1 MYNPYQQQQGGFNT
15 QQNTGFGNGVG
26 NQFGQPQ
33 MTGFYSPNPQSGIQ
47 SQATGLYG
55 GQQTGFIGQQGMQYN
70 PTGISQPAN
79 QMNQTGYIQTQPT
92 GFSAAGASN
101 APVVQENATLKI
113 PSIRLSFITASDQ
126 NKFEHLFRT
135 AVPPGEQA
143 IGGDSARDILL
154 RSGLSP
160 ITLAEIWSLSDT
172 NKSGSLLFPEFAL
185 SLHLCNL
192 ALKGDALPAR
202 LPEKWVNEVRS
213 FVDAINFSVPE
224 DPSKI
229 LADTPFAPP
238 ASNPTGNI
246 NNWYNNEPQGSSN
259 MPITSFQSQPTGGF
273 TSGLTSQRTGG
284 GSLVPLNP
292 QQTSSFI
299 PAQKTGSLGT
309 NVGELGQMSAQRTGY
324 QPSLNPQSTGFQQLN
339 SQAAGL
345 RPQLTGYTPQSQ
357 SLSGQ
362 MTGAQQPNM
371 GLQAQNTG
379 FGQQGMRPQ
388 TTGIQPQLT
397 GIRPQTT
404 GFQSQS
410 QTTGLQPQTTGFRP
424 QVTGLQAQTTGFQP
438 QSTGFQPQ
446 ATGFQPQATG
456 FQPQATGFQPQAT
469 GFQPQATGFQPQET
483 GIQRQATGLQPQL
496 TGKPGQWGFIST
508 PTGGIPGLNAMEQHF
523 LPSSQLSSNNLQ
535 NAMGGSLKENV
546 TWAITKQEKQ
556 IYDGVFSAWD
566 PQRKGFINGDVAVG
580 IFGKSGLN
588 RTDLESIWNL
598 VDSAN
603 RGKLNKD
610 EFAVAMHLVYRRL
623 NGYEIPLR
631 LPPELVPPSAKY
643 IQDSMDSLKST
654 LKNSSSKPQPKY
666 QSSKLDGK
674 RFKNDD
680 SDVAYTSSV
689 RHKRKDQSDPQQ
701 DRFSSKDSNLK
712 IEDLKKAIK
721 EKRILLETLDAEDQ
735 DANIRYRQDETRYRG
750 DIDSLKAKIRNVH
763 SLLLQKTSGAA
774 SVEERKALLSR
785 LDHLTRDTMPSLI
798 SRFNQ
803 VNQEIA
809 RSKTILHKL
818 RLQKENP
825 NWHPDSSESE
835 IVGTGVNGE
844 VTEADRKKF
853 RSKQLLKQR
862 MAALTGKSQSDGNQR
877 DLDLR
882 LQQEEEKAKQE
893 SKNQSS
899 IIQDIETSIKD
910 LEEGCAVFLQVTNRD
925 DIGARKWERGED
937 VPSEVKEFIYELQK
951 DTHKPTSSVPRG
963 APETSNIPKESKQ
976 GHGYSTPLSSQSS
989 GQSNHSP
996 AYGNAEERANYIK
1009 AQAER
1014 KMNERLAKL
1023 GIRRSRAPAST
1034 DSDHE
1039 GSQQSHAKNESSSK
1053 DTSQPP
1059 IEKAPQL
1066 QTPSV
1071 PYEQTTQQPSSE
1083 PEANVTESTKSDNE
1097 AKPPGPDESSDDE
1110 DEEDEEYQRLL
1121 KEKQEME
1128 RRRKEQKEKK
1138 KKEKEERLLKL
1149 RKEMASLK
1157 EAGDDSE
1164 DEEEPKTEVPTY
1176 GPTSAQPKTANP
1188 SSEVSSESVNNDAKQ
1203 KLEQEPQ
1210 VSKPSDSFSD
1220 QQKKE
1225 PAIQP
1230 VANNGNGAGKPHD
1243 NNPFAKNLAG
1253 NQNASPHDTN
1263 PFFASANKDSG
1274 IDPAKAAAQRNSQR
1288 GISDANDWSDDEQ
1301 ASSDDDIPNRAGAAQ
1316 LANLLFGG
1324 AAQPPKSEGNTY
1336 LDKDDSNTVIE
1347 KESSAKEA
1355 NGGDSELDVSQSRSS
1370 ATKLPE
1376 ETADDSGPT
1385 SNKPETESDSSSF
1398 ISLSDRSDD
1407 FEPPSGPVDV
1417 QSPPPLPEQQA
1428 PPAPPPLP
1436 EQQAP
1441 PAPPPLPE
1449 QMAPPAPPPLPEQSA
1464 PPAPPPLPESQAP
1477 LPPPLSGVAPPPPPP
1492 DFSTD
1497 GSNGSANGGS
1507 PNIGA
1512 LLGEIRSGQSL
1523 KKVDKSQQRIGTGAT
1538 VGRVL

>member
-47 SQATGLYG
+47 TQATGLYG

-92 GFSAAGASN
+92 GFSAPGASN
-101 APVVQENATLKI
+101 APVVQENASLKI
-113 PSIRLSFITASDQ
+113 PNIRLSFITASDQ

-143 IGGDSARDILL
+143 ISGDSARDILL
-154 RSGLSP
+154 RSGLPP

-202 LPEKWVNEVRS
+202 LPEKWENEVRS

-229 LADTPFAPP
+229 LADTPFAAP

-259 MPITSFQSQPTGGF
+259 MPLTSFQSQPTGGF
-273 TSGLTSQRTGG
+273 TGGLTSQRTGG

-292 QQTSSFI
+292 QQTSSLI
-299 PAQKTGSLGT
+299 PAQKTGSFST
-309 NVGELGQMSAQRTGY
+309 NVGDLGQMSAQRTGY
-324 QPSLNPQSTGFQQLN
+324 QTSLNPQSTGFQQLN
-339 SQAAGL
+339 PQATGL

-362 MTGAQQPNM
+362 MTGAPQPNM

-379 FGQQGMRPQ
+379 FGQLGMRPQ
-388 TTGIQPQLT
+388 TTGMQPQLT

-404 GFQSQS
+404 GFQSQGQNTGLQP
-410 QTTGLQPQTTGFRP
+410 QTTGFQPQATGIQPQTTGFQPQATGIQPQTTGFRP
-424 QVTGLQAQTTGFQP
+424 QVTGLQGQTTGFQP
-438 QSTGFQPQ
+438 QTTGMQPQ
-446 ATGFQPQATG
+446 V
-456 FQPQATGFQPQAT
+456 
-469 GFQPQATGFQPQET
+469 
-483 GIQRQATGLQPQL
+483 TGLQPQL

-556 IYDGVFSAWD
+556 IYDGIFSAWD

-631 LPPELVPPSAKY
+631 LPPELVPPSTKY

-689 RHKRKDQSDPQQ
+689 RHKRKDQNDPQK
-701 DRFSSKDSNLK
+701 DRFSSKDSSLK

-721 EKRILLETLDAEDQ
+721 EKRILLEALDAEDQ
-735 DANIRYRQDETRYRG
+735 DANIRYRQDESRYRR

-763 SLLLQKTSGAA
+763 SLLLQKTSGGA

-809 RSKTILHKL
+809 RSKTILYKL
-818 RLQKENP
+818 KLQKEHP
-825 NWHPDSSESE
+825 DWHPDSSESE
-835 IVGTGVNGE
+835 IVGTGPNGE

-925 DIGARKWERGED
+925 DLGARKWESGED
-937 VPSEVKEFIYELQK
+937 VPSEVKDFIHELQK
-951 DTHKPTSSVPRG
+951 DTPKPASSATRG
-963 APETSNIPKESKQ
+963 APATSDIPKESKQ
-976 GHGYSTPLSSQSS
+976 VHDYSSPLSSQST

-1009 AQAER
+1009 AQAEK

-1023 GIRRSRAPAST
+1023 GIRRSRAPAS
-1034 DSDHE
+1034 SGSVHE
-1039 GSQQSHAKNESSSK
+1039 ESQQSGVKNESSSK
-1053 DTSQPP
+1053 ETAQPP
-1059 IEKAPQL
+1059 TERAPEL
-1066 QTPSV
+1066 QKPSV
-1071 PYEQTTQQPSSE
+1071 PHEQTIQQPPSE
-1083 PEANVTESTKSDNE
+1083 PKENATKSTKPNNQTKSS
-1097 AKPPGPDESSDDE
+1097 GPVESSDDD

-1149 RKEMASLK
+1149 RKEMAQLK

-1176 GPTSAQPKTANP
+1176 GPSSMQPKTVNP
-1188 SSEVSSESVNNDAKQ
+1188 PKEAPLEPASSDVKQ
-1203 KLEQEPQ
+1203 EQEQPPQ

-1220 QQKKE
+1220 EQKQEPTVQQVSNNRHE
-1225 PAIQP
+1225 
-1230 VANNGNGAGKPHD
+1230 ANKPHD

-1253 NQNASPHDTN
+1253 NQNASPHNTN
-1263 PFFASANKDSG
+1263 PFFGSAKKDSG

-1288 GISDANDWSDDEQ
+1288 GISDANDWSDDEE

-1324 AAQPPKSEGNTY
+1324 ASQPTKSEETSTPSN
-1336 LDKDDSNTVIE
+1336 KDDSSTMNE
-1347 KESSAKEA
+1347 KESSIKEA
-1355 NGGDSELDVSQSRSS
+1355 VGGEDALDASQVHSNE
-1370 ATKLPE
+1370 TKLPE
-1376 ETADDSGPT
+1376 ETADDSGPV
-1385 SNKPETESDSSSF
+1385 SNKAETVSDSSSF

-1407 FEPPSGPVDV
+1407 FEPPSVPVDV

-1449 QMAPPAPPPLPEQSA
+1449 QQAPPAPPPLPEQQA
-1464 PPAPPPLPESQAP
+1464 PPAPPPLPEQQAPPAPPPLPQSQAP
-1477 LPPPLSGVAPPPPPP
+1477 PPPPPLSGFAPPPPPP
-1492 DFSTD
+1492 DFSAG
-1497 GSNGSANGGS
+1497 GSNGSASGGP

-1512 LLGEIRSGQSL
+1512 LLGEIRSGSSL
-1523 KKVDKSQQRIGTGAT
+1523 KKVDKSQQKIATGAT